1 MVLELA
7 AGLAGAAVCAAAGT
21 ASSKAA
27 ARPKQRPKRLE
38 ITRAPPQRTVSS
50 SGRIGCPAEQMKAL
64 LPARSQPFEVGG
76 DRLSKPAAAAGD
88 PGGPPLCSAPF
99 ARSPRCERIGDRL
112 ATHKS
117 AEKRARQDAKR
128 HARNRAVKSET
139 KTIVKALRAELD
151 AGAANVEGKLRAAES
166 ALRKAA
172 SRGVIPKRRASRL
185 VSRLAKRA
193 NKAKR

>member
-1 MVLELA
+1 M
-7 AGLAGAAVCAAAGT
+7 
-21 ASSKAA
+21 
-27 ARPKQRPKRLE
+27 
-38 ITRAPPQRTVSS
+38 
-50 SGRIGCPAEQMKAL
+50 
-64 LPARSQPFEVGG
+64 
-76 DRLSKPAAAAGD
+76 
-88 PGGPPLCSAPF
+88 
-99 ARSPRCERIGDRL
+99 